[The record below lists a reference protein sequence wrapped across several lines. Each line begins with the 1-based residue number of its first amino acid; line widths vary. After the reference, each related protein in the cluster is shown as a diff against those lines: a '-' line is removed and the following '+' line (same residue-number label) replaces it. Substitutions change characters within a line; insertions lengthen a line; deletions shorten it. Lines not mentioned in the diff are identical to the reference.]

1 MTQALRA
8 SIASDSRMRALGWNA
23 TLEASAAGFRDAGY
37 RCARVAIDFGADLS
51 LHTAA
56 GEERA
61 QLSAELYRDARE
73 GDRVVVGDWVLLV
86 GEPGKA
92 EIVHR
97 LARRSTFSRR
107 RSGTGSSKDQVIAAN
122 VDVAFIVT
130 DVEDF
135 NVRRTERYLALV
147 RGAGAEPVII
157 LTKIDLHPDVHEQVE
172 QLRAAARGVPVHAVS
187 SSDSQGL
194 DDLARYLTPGRTV
207 CLLGSS
213 GVGKSTL
220 LNSLLGHEHLKTQAT
235 RADGRGR
242 HTTSHRELVPLPT
255 GALLIDNPGMR
266 EVGISE
272 GEQGLGEAFSDI
284 SALAQ
289 ECRFSD
295 CSHDAEPECAVRAA
309 ARSGAL
315 AHERLASFRKLAR
328 ERLPPPGTGASRAD
342 GSRGAGTRRTRRSA

>member
-1 MTQALRA
+1 MTQTLRA
-8 SIASDSRMRALGWNA
+8 SITSDNRLLALGWNA
-23 TLEASAAGFRDAGY
+23 TLEASAAGFHDAGY
-37 RCARVAIDFGADLS
+37 RRARVAIDFGADLS
-51 LHTAA
+51 VRTAA

-61 QLSAELYRDARE
+61 PLSAELYRDARG

-86 GEPGKA
+86 GESGKA

-107 RSGTGSSKDQVIAAN
+107 RPGPGPGDEQVIAAN

-130 DVEDF
+130 DVDDF

-147 RGAGAEPVII
+147 RGAGAEPVIL
-157 LTKIDLHPDVHEQVE
+157 LTKIDLDADVHEQVA
-172 QLRAAARGVPVHAVS
+172 QLHVAAPGVAVHAVS
-187 SSDSQGL
+187 SSDGQGL
-194 DDLARYLTPGRTV
+194 DDLAPYLTPGRTV

-220 LNSLLGHEHLKTQAT
+220 LNSLLGHEHLKTQPT
-235 RADGRGR
+235 RGDGRGR

-266 EVGISE
+266 EVGLSE
-272 GEQGLGEAFSDI
+272 GEQGLEEAFADI
-284 SALAQ
+284 SALAE

-295 CSHDAEPECAVRAA
+295 CSHDTEPECAVRAA
-309 ARSGAL
+309 AQSGAL
-315 AHERLASFRKLAR
+315 GHERLASFRKLAL
-328 ERLPPPGTGASRAD
+328 ERLPPRRTGPSRLD
-342 GSRGAGTRRTRRSA
+342 GSRGARGA